1 MEEFRCL
8 QYSVMS
14 HLILIAFEQKA
25 FPLLAQHLETL
36 EKAFADSK
44 T

>member
-1 MEEFRCL
+1 
-8 QYSVMS
+8 MS

-25 FPLLAQHLETL
+25 FPLLAQHLQTL

-44 T
+44 P